1 MYNYGRVGDRELRVL
16 KATERHDRTVSE
28 RPHICDLDKMHV
40 VTSDYYSTRRKIS
53 LRSTTEENGCERKII
68 CYMLSN
74 ISMGDAKFF

>member
-28 RPHICDLDKMHV
+28 RPHICDLDKKACRHKRLFNQTENFPSV
-40 VTSDYYSTRRKIS
+40 Y
-53 LRSTTEENGCERKII
+53 TEENGCERKII